1 MYKTI
6 FDLISAQGGLGNV
19 NVNYLPDDPNT
30 SQPQQISRSYYLHE
44 LSIKGKLGVWY
55 SMVEIFQSMEIY
67 EDIFTNSI
75 HGSVMVDDMAGGLSK
90 FMLTGGEQ
98 IKITASKA
106 IQDTTLIIAREDLIV
121 YQISEVEVKD
131 QKLMRYRLNFTT
143 KAFLNSEK
151 KRIYRV
157 YKNERRI
164 SELVRKIYATVGSG
178 TTLLTDLDDSISRVN
193 KNYLSPGYTPFESI
207 DFLCKRAGTN
217 DYCMFFE
224 RLNSLAGSNHVLTS
238 MKKLYNRGY
247 GSATKVYYNIAPEHY
262 TPASSD
268 IRAYA
273 VNFQDS
279 YNHIQNMRSGFYNS
293 NIKTIDLC
301 TRRVVN
307 TPVNYMGMEADKT
320 NKFINTSNFFAQYN
334 TAFPEIPGERIITNP
349 YNDASYNKAS
359 WLKYDT
365 YGSTLLSN
373 FRITIDI
380 PGNNNL
386 GVGEY
391 VDLKIPSI
399 EAYSLNIGSGLVT
412 NDPVFSAKYMIT
424 AVKHTFTLSEYS
436 KKVELSKYNV
446 NINYDQIIN
455 DVGVGYDGPRGND
468 GGSSG
473 GGESRGNF

>member
-6 FDLISAQGGLGNV
+6 FDLIREQGSLSGV
-19 NVNYLPDDPNT
+19 SVNYLPDDPNK
-30 SQPQQISRSYYLHE
+30 SQPSQISKSFYLHS
-44 LSIKGKLGVWY
+44 LNIKGKLGVWY
-55 SMVEIFQSMEIY
+55 SMIEIFQSMEIY

-75 HGSVMVDDMAGGLSK
+75 HGSIMVDDISGGLSK

-98 IKITASKA
+98 IKLIVSKG
-106 IQDTTLIIAREDLIV
+106 IQDTTMIISRDDLVV
-121 YQISEVEVKD
+121 YQISEVEIKD

-164 SELVRKIYATVGSG
+164 SELVKKIYSTVNSG
-178 TTLLTDLDDSISRVN
+178 TTLLTDLDDSLSKVD
-193 KNYLSPGYTPFESI
+193 KNYLCPGYTPFESI

-224 RLNSLAGSNHVLTS
+224 RLNSLSGSNHVLTS
-238 MKKLYNRGY
+238 MRKLYNRGY
-247 GSATKVYYNIAPEHY
+247 GSATKVYYNIAAEHY

-268 IRAYA
+268 IRASS

-293 NIKTIDLC
+293 NIKTIDIC

-307 TPVNYMGMEADKT
+307 TPINYMNMEASTT
-320 NKFINTSNFFAQYN
+320 NKFINSSNFFAQYN
-334 TAFPEIPGERIITNP
+334 NSFPEIPGERIVTNP
-349 YNDASYNKAS
+349 YNDASYNKAA

-391 VDLKIPSI
+391 IDLKIPSL
-399 EAYSLNIGSGLVT
+399 EAYSLNIGSGLIPD
-412 NDPVFSAKYMIT
+412 DPVFSAKYLIT
-424 AVKHTFTLSEYS
+424 AVKHTFTISEYS

-446 NINYDQIIN
+446 NVDYDSIIS
-455 DVGVGYDGPRGND
+455 DY
-468 GGSSG
+468 G
-473 GGESRGNF
+473 GGIDSATGGGNFN